1 MIDLKSSFTD
11 AFEAAGS
18 VMYGVLA
25 DKLVQ
30 DARRTANLE
39 TLPLYPTDLVRAV
52 VRETQDQYQRALAY
66 HDSTDGLSSQDR
78 VAMCALFVA
87 QLCVRR
93 NKRCL
98 LAHENLRAS
107 RLDQAVWAEQELSA
121 ETMSN
126 LSAPEQVYL
135 REYTELV
142 SDYKGEWTEVDLTG
156 SLDPP
161 KEIYVEVRVLQDA
174 GEVQTEY
181 GVFNLTKDSQF
192 FVRQADVQRLIQQ
205 GFVQLI

>member
-1 MIDLKSSFTD
+1 
-11 AFEAAGS
+11 
-18 VMYGVLA
+18 MYGVLA

-30 DARRTANLE
+30 DARRTSNLE
-39 TLPLYPTDLVRAV
+39 GLPLYPRDLVRAV
-52 VRETQDQYQRALAY
+52 SREAQNLYQRIQALT
-66 HDSTDGLSSQDR
+66 DSHAFPSQDR
-78 VAMCALFVA
+78 LSGCSIFVA
-87 QLCVRR
+87 QLCIHR

-98 LAHENLRAS
+98 LAHQNLRANK
-107 RLDQAVWAEQELSA
+107 LDQTVWAEQELSP

-126 LSAPEQVYL
+126 LSAAEQVYL

-142 SDYKGEWTEVDLTG
+142 SDYKGYWTEIDLTG
-156 SLDPP
+156 SLEPP
-161 KEIYVEVRVLQDA
+161 KDIYVEVRVLQDA
-174 GEVQTEY
+174 GEIQTEY